1 MKSIHLVAAAAML
14 CAGASAAS
22 AAAFTNGGFETGS
35 YSGWVQGAGYRGNT
49 PNSGLTT
56 AMLLPGGSLYD
67 ASYLNHSTVVGSSY
81 VDPNLGAALGS
92 TVYSLDFSARVEDTT
107 NGGYASVISQTVA
120 NYTDPDIFFAW
131 KAVLENGGHV
141 ADESAEML
149 IELTDNTTNQIV
161 IRRQFNA
168 GASGTGVDSRF
179 SSNAGGFFY
188 TPQWQIEQLSLTPNQ
203 IGDTFTLS
211 VLGADCE
218 PTGHTGYVY
227 LDGFG
232 AVAPPTDGG
241 DGGNGGTAVPEPA
254 SLMALAAGLTG
265 LGLFRRKRA

>member
-1 MKSIHLVAAAAML
+1 MKIIPLLAAAAML
-14 CAGASAAS
+14 GAAASTASATT
-22 AAAFTNGGFETGS
+22 FTNGGFETGNF
-35 YSGWVQGAGYRGNT
+35 SGWVQGAGYRGGT
-49 PNSGLTT
+49 SNSALTT

-67 ASYLNHSTVVGSSY
+67 ASYLNHSAVVGSSY
-81 VDPNLGAALGS
+81 VDPNLSAALGS
-92 TVYSLDFSARVEDTT
+92 TVYSLNFSARVEDTT

-120 NYTDPDIFFAW
+120 NYTDPNIFFAW

-141 ADESAEML
+141 ADQSAEML
-149 IELTDNTTNQIV
+149 IELTDNTTGQVI

-168 GASGTGVDSRF
+168 GASGVGVDNRF
-179 SSNAGGFFY
+179 SDNGNGFFY
-188 TPQWQIEQLSLTPNQ
+188 TPQWQIEQLSLTSSQ

-232 AVAPPTDGG
+232 AVAPPVDGG
-241 DGGNGGTAVPEPA
+241 GGTAVPEPA

-265 LGLFRRKRA
+265 LGLFRRNRA